1 MFEDLLGSRPR
12 LLYAFE
18 GASLLLLEQWDSVV
32 HLQHLFLDLDPW
44 VAHLSNTVRENLRV
58 TGWCTWFLSQCSSEG
73 VEALYRFRHFII
85 IFFNRGKQLLLSVL
99 VIWENISLHS
109 ALLCFGKHAVMFSGR
124 LWLLVLTTRVDIIKG
139 TQCEFLWF
147 VTWATSFRHCCLPF
161 LDLSLSFVI
170 CVLF

>member
-1 MFEDLLGSRPR
+1 MTMFEDLLGSRPR

-58 TGWCTWFLSQCSSEG
+58 TGWRTWFLSQSSSEG

-85 IFFNRGKQLLLSVL
+85 IFFNRCQQLLLSVL
-99 VIWENISLHS
+99 VIREDISLHS
-109 ALLCFGKHAVMFSGR
+109 ALLCFGKHAVMLSGC
-124 LWLLVLTTRVDIIKG
+124 LWLLALTARVDIIKW
-139 TQCEFLWF
+139 TQCEFFGL
-147 VTWATSFRHCCLPF
+147 VAWATSFRHCCLPF
-161 LDLSLSFVI
+161 LYL
-170 CVLF
+170 

>member
-12 LLYAFE
+12 LLYAFK
-18 GASLLLLEQWDSVV
+18 GASLLLLEQGDSVV

-44 VAHLSNTVRENLRV
+44 VAHLSNTVRESLRV
-58 TGWCTWFLSQCSSEG
+58 TRWRTWFLSQFSSEG
-73 VEALYRFRHFII
+73 VEALYRFRYFII
-85 IFFNRGKQLLLSVL
+85 IFFNRGQQLLLSVL

-139 TQCEFLWF
+139 TQCEFLGF
-147 VTWATSFRHCCLPF
+147 VAWATSFRHCCLPF
-161 LDLSLSFVI
+161 LDFSLSFVI
-170 CVLF
+170 CVLI